1 MCMEEDS
8 VHLVENSQSNHP
20 ENLSIICN
28 QGKQQQFTPLS
39 SPIVRLKQP
48 APPAPVGGY
57 SLHSTPSHSPL
68 LSQRPLSHRQLNIP
82 PTPSPDSAIHSAYRY
97 VNSLFQFVKLLIGFF
112 VFLVYLAR
120 QVNHQ

>member
-1 MCMEEDS
+1 MSWEGELSDGESTMCMEEDS

-97 VNSLFQFVKLLIGFF
+97 VNSCSNLS
-112 VFLVYLAR
+112 
-120 QVNHQ
+120 NC